1 MKILALEREKPGVT
15 AGQFEQLS
23 TAEAAQVW
31 QLQQAGI
38 LREIYFRADQH
49 TAVLILECKDLKEA
63 RRILGSLPFVEA
75 GLIEF
80 EVIPLVPYDGLNRLF
95 A

>member
-1 MKILALEREKPGVT
+1 MKILALERENPGVT
-15 AGQFEQLS
+15 AGQFEQFS
-23 TAEAAQVW
+23 RAEAAQVW

-38 LREIYFRADQH
+38 LREIYFRADQR
-49 TAVLILECKDLKEA
+49 TAVLILECEDLEVA
-63 RRILGSLPFVEA
+63 RQHLGSLPFVEA

-80 EVIPLVPYDGLNRLF
+80 EVIPLIPYDGLKRLF